1 MRNGRCMGEAATPS
15 TPAGSSSVMAFRRC
29 GPPGALHILGMT
41 TVLAILVA
49 LGLLATLGTLFAG
62 MLGLVRD
69 DGAGRSNALMRWR
82 VVLQGATLVLFALLL
97 MLTRS

>member
-1 MRNGRCMGEAATPS
+1 M
-15 TPAGSSSVMAFRRC
+15 
-29 GPPGALHILGMT
+29 I
-41 TVLAILVA
+41 TVLTILVV

-69 DGAGRSNALMRWR
+69 DGAGRSNVLMRWR
-82 VVLQGATLVLFALLL
+82 VLLQGATLVLFALLL